1 MLLIGRSRS
10 RAFIHSVEKV
20 ILRRVYY
27 YLYLH
32 LGSVIGRIESLIS
45 VLQDIARR
53 GETRVISF
61 SRRRESRRIF
71 ARVQERCTAS
81 WKYHW
86 TIRGAYQAG
95 VDDVGVTPRQ
105 TLFLVFSR
113 YVNKKTREFLV
124 RTYYRGGWFFPAGE
138 RSGDCLESNCS
149 DTRVSPTHHHHHHH
163 PVVTHPS
170 RGTYTRRILS
180 ALHTGRLLVGT
191 NYQFNRSLTD

>member
-45 VLQDIARR
+45 MLRLQDIARR

-61 SRRRESRRIF
+61 SRRERIEEGF
-71 ARVQERCTAS
+71 CARAERCTAS

-86 TIRGAYQAG
+86 TIRGAYQGG

-124 RTYYRGGWFFPAGE
+124 RTYYRGG
-138 RSGDCLESNCS
+138 
-149 DTRVSPTHHHHHHH
+149 
-163 PVVTHPS
+163 
-170 RGTYTRRILS
+170 
-180 ALHTGRLLVGT
+180 
-191 NYQFNRSLTD
+191 